1 MQEYGC
7 FAILSFEFE
16 YCAELNDYLFDL
28 GIVDAFSGSF
38 AVFSNMVHYPAKPN
52 ISYVKRNS
60 CIRVNEEGTEAAA
73 ATLVGMVD
81 GICEPGNEFVANR
94 PFLYVIRDDRNGV
107 SLYGDNEQ
115 SLAKLIRRIN
125 EIPTAFF
132 LVIIINMRLYG
143 FYIL

>member
-1 MQEYGC
+1 
-7 FAILSFEFE
+7 
-16 YCAELNDYLFDL
+16 
-28 GIVDAFSGSF
+28 
-38 AVFSNMVHYPAKPN
+38 
-52 ISYVKRNS
+52 
-60 CIRVNEEGTEAAA
+60 
-73 ATLVGMVD
+73 
-81 GICEPGNEFVANR
+81 VANR